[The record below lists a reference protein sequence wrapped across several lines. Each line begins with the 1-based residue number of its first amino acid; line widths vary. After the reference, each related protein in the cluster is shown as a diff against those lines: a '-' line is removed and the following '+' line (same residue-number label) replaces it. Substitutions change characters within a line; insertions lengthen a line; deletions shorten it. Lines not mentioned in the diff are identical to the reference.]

1 MSTLPPFTLDEMRSE
16 LCAILLFRADDLAMT
31 KDSDAA
37 ASFIGFPSDHYFKES
52 PSQVNLTQ
60 FRISSAMHVLFDY
73 AFQVGRAEEFGENL
87 LQDAVVFMENI
98 PRAGGQ
104 DEKSGET
111 HRFMDPDGLC
121 RTVVETAGARRKLDD
136 ACYGSE
142 LSVRELALL
151 ARMTE
156 GAVRNAL
163 AGAGIKSKGAKTY
176 VSTEFAKEW
185 LAGRR
190 GFVPTTC
197 WIYTAQRAMQEIR
210 YATSIDEFAYVLSRR
225 AQELQ
230 LSNGALAAAAGLM
243 EDQVVVW
250 LGGVPPLD
258 PQAAVAIAAPL
269 GLDPALT
276 AGRAIEL
283 ILRSQA

>member
-1 MSTLPPFTLDEMRSE
+1 MSTSPPFTLDEMRNE
-16 LCAILLFRADDLAMT
+16 LCAILLFKADDLAMT
-31 KDSDAA
+31 RDSEAA
-37 ASFIGFPSDHYFKES
+37 VSFIGFPSDHYFKES
-52 PSQVNLTQ
+52 PSQVNLRP
-60 FRISSAMHVLFDY
+60 FRISSTMHVLFDY
-73 AFQVGRAEEFGENL
+73 AFQVGCADEFREDL

-104 DEKSGET
+104 DEKGGET
-111 HRFMDPDGLC
+111 HRFMDADGLC
-121 RTVVETAGARRKLDD
+121 SIVVETAGARWKLENG
-136 ACYGSE
+136 YGSE

-176 VSTEFAKEW
+176 VSTEFAKDW

-197 WIYTAQRAMQEIR
+197 WTYTAQRAMQDIR
-210 YATSIDEFAYVLSRR
+210 LASSIDVFADALSRR
-225 AQELQ
+225 AQALQ
-230 LSNGALAAAAGLM
+230 LSNGALAAATGLTK
-243 EDQVVVW
+243 DQVVVW